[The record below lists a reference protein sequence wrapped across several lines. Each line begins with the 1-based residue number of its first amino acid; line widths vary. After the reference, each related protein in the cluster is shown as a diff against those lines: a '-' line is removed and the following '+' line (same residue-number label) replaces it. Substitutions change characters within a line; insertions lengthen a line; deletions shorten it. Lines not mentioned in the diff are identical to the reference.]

1 MYNKLMKFF
10 KTIFLIIDYRTVI
23 IASLSILATYFAIRY
38 GITAEF
44 PLTLIGIA
52 IVFPI
57 VFSLAEAYKR
67 REKALDQYGS
77 LKAHGRILFFA
88 SRDWVVDD
96 NKEADEDIRRIMR
109 SILENSTMYFRSDKK
124 DDLVEKEHKVYED
137 FSQMSKCI
145 RRMRERG
152 LPSGE
157 VSRANQFLSKMI
169 AAFETMKHIFQYRT
183 PRSLRLYSKLFI
195 YLLPILYSP
204 YFAHIAEE
212 YASGLDYVMP
222 VIFSVILVGLD
233 NIQEHLENP
242 YDLDV
247 QDDIIL
253 NSEKYADSLV

>member
-1 MYNKLMKFF
+1 MKFF
-10 KTIFLIIDYRTVI
+10 KTIFLIIDWRTFVI
-23 IASLSILATYFAIRY
+23 ATLSVLATYFAIKF

-57 VFSLAEAYKR
+57 VFSIAEAYKR

-77 LKAHGRILFFA
+77 LKAHGRVLYFA
-88 SRDWVVDD
+88 SRDWVQD
-96 NKEADEDIRRIMR
+96 ESPPADEEVKK
-109 SILENSTMYFRSDKK
+109 ILKSMFENATTYFRSESK
-124 DDLVEKEHKVYED
+124 DDLVEKERQVYED
-137 FSQMSKCI
+137 FSRLSKAI
-145 RRMRERG
+145 QGMRERG
-152 LPSGE
+152 LSGGE

-183 PRSLRLYSKLFI
+183 PRTLRAYSKFFI

-204 YFAHIAEE
+204 YFAFVSQG
-212 YASGLDYVMP
+212 YASGLHYIMP
-222 VIFSVILVGLD
+222 VIFSIVLVGLD
-233 NIQEHLENP
+233 NIQDHLENP

-253 NSEKYADSLV
+253 NSDKYADSL